1 MNWFRRWIDK
11 MALHARP
18 RYMTDAMAELDEI
31 VEMKM
36 QRRAELHVKQIGKAI
51 AVHVHSNVITDREL
65 GMAVGKLQDKD
76 PELALRLNELRHVI
90 RRMADDT

>member
-1 MNWFRRWIDK
+1 MKWFRRWIDK

-18 RYMTDAMAELDEI
+18 RYMTEAMAELDEI
-31 VEMKM
+31 VEMKL
-36 QRRAELHVKQIGKAI
+36 QRRAETHLKQITKQV
-51 AVHVHSNVITDREL
+51 AVLIHSNVITDREL